1 MADPS
6 VPETALLEAHRH
18 CTLNAHEIASSTICG
33 CFYCCQ
39 TYIPTEVTEWIDDT
53 IHGQE
58 GRTALCP
65 KCSIDSVIGS
75 AAGFP
80 ITVAFL
86 AAMRERWFERT
97 VPPRD
102 GEVPYIR

>member
-1 MADPS
+1 MTD
-6 VPETALLEAHRH
+6 VGVLETALLEAHRH
-18 CTLNAHEIASSTICG
+18 STLNAREIASSTICG
-33 CFYCCQ
+33 CFYCREM
-39 TYIPTEVTEWIDDT
+39 YVPAEVTEWIDDT

-65 KCSIDSVIGS
+65 KCGIDSVIGS

-80 ITVAFL
+80 ITAEFL

-97 VPPRD
+97 VFRD
-102 GEVPYIR
+102 GGVA